1 MDRGGEMYRRLFATE
16 QLNSRLV
23 NQETPEGKR
32 FRQEYKALV
41 EDLWK
46 ERNTRL
52 RAINQDY
59 ARGQLAQRRL
69 ASTLALLSPA
79 AAYGFVVSDA
89 AGTGDLAYERY
100 LNDVADYYA
109 LLDRTVLAQ
118 LRDSQVK
125 VRIEG
130 GAIWMTLGERP
141 AWTEVPEFT
150 TTQNDLAQVMQ
161 TRVWAFVSLLVY
173 LVLPFLIA
181 YVAFL
186 RYDVR

>member
-1 MDRGGEMYRRLFATE
+1 MDRGGEMYKRLFATE
-16 QLNSRLV
+16 QLRSSLI
-23 NQETPEGKR
+23 NQETPESER

-46 ERNTRL
+46 QRNTRL

-59 ARGQLAQRRL
+59 AREQLAQRRL
-69 ASTLALLSPA
+69 ASSLALLSPA
-79 AAYGFVVSDA
+79 AAYGFLVSDA
-89 AGTGDLAYERY
+89 AGTGDLAYEQY
-100 LNDVADYYA
+100 LNDVTDYHA

-130 GAIWMTLGERP
+130 GALWMNVGERP
-141 AWTEVPEFT
+141 DWTEVPEFT
-150 TTQNDLAQVMQ
+150 TTPNNLAKVMQ